1 LLTRRE
7 GGNIVSIECTWASKM
22 SQEKIEQIEQKVDRL
37 ITLCYRLQKENQA
50 LRERE
55 SGLLREKSLLVDK
68 NEQARQRVE
77 GMISRFKNLTSE
89 G

>member
-1 LLTRRE
+1 
-7 GGNIVSIECTWASKM
+7 M

-37 ITLCYRLQKENQA
+37 IALCYRLQKENQA

-55 SGLLREKSLLVDK
+55 SELLRERSHLVDK

-77 GMISRFKNLTSE
+77 AMILRFKGLNSE
-89 G
+89 D